1 MANRNMRMGPITQ
14 FWIKE
19 RVRTLKFLKT
29 WGSSSYRTLARGG
42 YIIRIKPMAMGI
54 LVVPTWKY
62 VKTLVKLGMK

>member
-42 YIIRIKPMAMGI
+42 YIIRMRPMAMGI
-54 LVVPTWKY
+54 LVVPTWK
-62 VKTLVKLGMK
+62 